1 MVASVRE
8 IRGLRETQRKLEQT
22 IADLEGD
29 AFLEGLRSAT
39 LLVQR
44 DAKRL
49 APVDTGRYRASI
61 TPEIRQR
68 GTTIQGI
75 VGTNVIYAP
84 PIETGSRPHRPP
96 LSALQ
101 VWARRH
107 GMNAFVL
114 QRAIGRRGT
123 RAHRVF
129 ARALEQNRDRIVA
142 LVGDNVARIVNQ

>member
-1 MVASVRE
+1 MPASVA
-8 IRGLRETQRKLEQT
+8 IRGLVETQRKLEQT
-22 IADLEGD
+22 IADLQGD
-29 AFLEGLRSAT
+29 AFLDGMRGAT

-49 APVDTGRYRASI
+49 APVDTGRLRASI

-68 GTTIQGI
+68 GNTVQGV
-75 VGTNVIYAP
+75 VGTNVVYAP
-84 PIETGSRPHRPP
+84 PVEFGSRPHYPP
-96 LSALQ
+96 ISALQ

-123 RAHRVF
+123 KAHRF
-129 ARALEQNRDRIVA
+129 FQQAFDQNRDRIVELLDGA
-142 LVGDNVARIVNQ
+142 VARIVNK

>member
-1 MVASVRE
+1 MPVSVE
-8 IRGLRETQRKLEQT
+8 VRGLVETQRKLEQT
-22 IADLEGD
+22 IADLQGD
-29 AFLEGLRSAT
+29 ALLDGMRRAT

-49 APVDTGRYRASI
+49 APVDTGRLRASI

-68 GTTIQGI
+68 GTTIQGV
-75 VGTNVIYAP
+75 VGTNVVYAAAV
-84 PIETGSRPHRPP
+84 EMGSRPHYPP

-101 VWARRH
+101 TWARRH

-123 RAHRVF
+123 K
-129 ARALEQNRDRIVA
+129 ARRFFQQSFEQNR
-142 LVGDNVARIVNQ
+142 ARIVELLDDAVVRIVSK